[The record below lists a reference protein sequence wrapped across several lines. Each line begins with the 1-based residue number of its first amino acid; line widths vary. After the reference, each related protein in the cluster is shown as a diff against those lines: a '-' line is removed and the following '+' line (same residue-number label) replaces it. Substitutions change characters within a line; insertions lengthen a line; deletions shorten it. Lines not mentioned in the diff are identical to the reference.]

1 MVVSRLD
8 KSISYK
14 GDASKKLRPEDVD
27 FDANLYEVEI
37 LPGIEGI
44 IALGK
49 TRYTYAKKGIQYVP
63 VYLVSGETVV
73 AQLGVY
79 EFMAREY
86 PNLLDEDG
94 DLDISLLADPR
105 PLLYAF
111 VTPVFLRRRMKQS
124 TASPPDNMSS
134 KIPPSGKKTGNELLE
149 TDEWTAPNTPTVA
162 QEMLEGE
169 TSADAMKKRQ
179 AYQPHTGHTWIQRF
193 MRNSGYGIVDNE
205 GRGDCLFAVIRD
217 AFKGSGHETSV
228 KALREVLSRNA
239 TEEVFRNFK
248 EQYDMYAAA
257 PGESRARLH
266 ALKKEIDGLRR
277 AAEKEQDRNRKKA
290 IVDKAKPLVDEFRR
304 VQREKDHAR
313 RLLRD
318 FAFMRGVTS
327 LKKFKQAVKKC
338 GFWGETWAI
347 QTIEQ
352 ALNVK
357 LIILSSSSHH
367 ERDLANILQCGN
379 MVPPAI
385 EKAKIFDPAH
395 YILLDIDMRTPHYK
409 LITYEGRGLF
419 TFQQLPHDIKTLIV
433 DKCLEKG
440 DGIYSFIPGFLA
452 MKVARGG
459 PGGGTKVQTKPTPQ
473 TAPEGDETVV
483 FQFYSKSANGP
494 LPGKGSGETIPID
507 KASDYSELA
516 AIPQWRR
523 VLSNFWVAPFKLDGK
538 RWNSVEHRYH
548 ASKFKKGMQEG
559 KPGYKEFYDQFALDS
574 GSELSKDP
582 AMAKSAGG
590 KTGKYKG
597 KQFRPKSIVMDA
609 DFFPSGRNAAA
620 MEEAQLAK
628 YTQNEGAK
636 NVLLATK
643 NAKLQHFVRAAPP
656 IVFNDTMRIRAK
668 LAAQVKGAGRK
679 E

>member
-14 GDASKKLRPEDVD
+14 GDASEGLRPEDID
-27 FDANLYEVEI
+27 FDASLYEVEI

-44 IALGK
+44 VALGK
-49 TRYTYAKKGIQYVP
+49 TRYTYAKKGIQYMP
-63 VYLVSGETVV
+63 VYLVSGDVVV

-94 DLDISLLADPR
+94 DFDISLLADPR
-105 PLLYAF
+105 PLLYEF
-111 VTPVFLRRRMKQS
+111 VTPVFLNRRMKVK
-124 TASPPDNMSS
+124 SPPPASS
-134 KIPPSGKKTGNELLE
+134 KAPPEEKSGEETLE
-149 TDEWTAPNTPTVA
+149 TDEWTAPNTPTVEK
-162 QEMLEGE
+162 EMLGE
-169 TSADAMKKRQ
+169 TSTEAMQKRR
-179 AYQPHTGHTWIQRF
+179 AYKSQHGHNWMQRF

-217 AFKGSGHETSV
+217 AFKGSGKETSV
-228 KALREVLSRNA
+228 RQLRDILSRNA

-257 PGESRARLH
+257 PAEGRARLV
-266 ALKKEIDGLRR
+266 ALKKEIDGLR
-277 AAEKEQDRNRKKA
+277 AAAGKESDRNSKKA
-290 IVDKAKPLVDEFRR
+290 IVDRAKPLIDEFHR
-304 VQREKDHAR
+304 VKREVGHAQ

-327 LKKFKQAVKKC
+327 LKHFKQAVKKC

-352 ALNVK
+352 ALKVK
-357 LIILSSSSHH
+357 LVILSSTGYK
-367 ERDLANILQCGN
+367 ERDLANVLQCGN

-385 EKAKIFDPAH
+385 EQAKIFKPTH

-419 TFQQLPHDIKTLIV
+419 TFGQLPHDIKTLIV

-440 DGIYSFIPGFLA
+440 EGIYSFIPEFLA
-452 MKVARGG
+452 MKIARET
-459 PGGGTKVQTKPTPQ
+459 PGGGGVKIVPKP
-473 TAPEGDETVV
+473 AIVPEGGEDVV
-483 FQFYSKSANGP
+483 FQFYSKSANAP
-494 LPGKGSGETIPID
+494 LPGRGSGETIPPG
-507 KASDYSELA
+507 KAAEYADLA
-516 AIPQWRR
+516 AMPQWRR
-523 VLSNFWVAPFKLDGK
+523 TLSNFWEAPFQLDGK
-538 RWNSVEHRYH
+538 RWNSVEHKYH
-548 ASKFKKGMQEG
+548 ASKFKKGMEEG

-582 AMAKSAGG
+582 AMAKAAGG
-590 KTGKYKG
+590 KTGKFRG
-597 KQFRPKSIVMDA
+597 KQLRPKSIAMDA

-628 YTQNEGAK
+628 YTQNEGARK
-636 NVLLATK
+636 VLLATK
-643 NAKLQHFVRAAPP
+643 DAKLQHFVRAAPP
-656 IVFNDTMRIRAK
+656 IVFNDTMRIRAR
-668 LAAQVKGAGRK
+668 LAAQPKGTAHKGTK
-679 E
+679 